1 MRGLKKTSQCTSAPA
16 WGARGG
22 AGSEAKGKSAP
33 TRPRC
38 QAGWEQAGR
47 SSGKAGTRLPPEG
60 HVYEG
65 VEGQKVGAH
74 EEKGSAGG
82 MQTGAGARRDA
93 QTPGRQTQRGG
104 QQEGV
109 PDSLHC
115 NSQREPLSRERR
127 PLVSWVSEQKPD
139 CVQREMAG
147 VSNQVGVSAR

>member
-22 AGSEAKGKSAP
+22 AGSEAKGKSVP

-38 QAGWEQAGR
+38 QAGWEQAKRGR
-47 SSGKAGTRLPPEG
+47 ASLPRAMCTREWRDRRWAPTRRKAAQVECRRERARDETLRHLGGRPSEG
-60 HVYEG
+60 GSRSTEEG
-65 VEGQKVGAH
+65 A
-74 EEKGSAGG
+74 
-82 MQTGAGARRDA
+82 
-93 QTPGRQTQRGG
+93 
-104 QQEGV
+104 

-139 CVQREMAG
+139 WVQREMAG

>member
-1 MRGLKKTSQCTSAPA
+1 MHVSTCV
-16 WGARGG
+16 GG
-22 AGSEAKGKSAP
+22 E
-33 TRPRC
+33 
-38 QAGWEQAGR
+38 GR
-47 SSGKAGTRLPPEG
+47 SRQRGQGQVSANPTKVPSRMGAGKAGTRLPPEG

-93 QTPGRQTQRGG
+93 QTPGRQTQQGG
-104 QQEGV
+104 QQEGA